1 MTEQPVFSSFLLHRP
16 GAEDGDSLKTL
27 VDGDL
32 MKESEIRQLQ
42 PYLDKSVARC
52 TLARKTMCV
61 PVAPHYTRST
71 SCPRQEGATTRPAVW
86 QALWGCPPR
95 HTQRTTVVDLGDPL
109 T

>member
-32 MKESEIRQLQ
+32 MKESGFRQLQ

-52 TLARKTMCV
+52 TLVRETMCV
-61 PVAPHYTRST
+61 PEWHPTTPTQLPTPGGGHRVVGTRS
-71 SCPRQEGATTRPAVW
+71 RPW
-86 QALWGCPPR
+86 R
-95 HTQRTTVVDLGDPL
+95 MEI
-109 T
+109 